1 MENSGLIYD
10 LDCHVWNTVCKDLK
24 RWNDQGKHLCVSV
37 NLSRLDILK
46 DSNIAE
52 YFIHLKESYNLSPDQ
67 LRIEIT
73 ESAYVENSETIIST
87 TARLREYGFQVEM
100 DDFGSGY
107 SSLNMLKE
115 VKVDRIKL
123 DMRFL
128 TASGDQDMGKIIL
141 SYMIQMIHAL
151 GVSIIAEGVE
161 TKEQADFLDRLG
173 CTEMQGY
180 YFFKPLTVNDF
191 EAVDHK
197 ISAE

>member
-1 MENSGLIYD
+1 MS
-10 LDCHVWNTVCKDLK
+10 
-24 RWNDQGKHLCVSV
+24 HL
-37 NLSRLDILK
+37 NRP
-46 DSNIAE
+46 
-52 YFIHLKESYNLSPDQ
+52 F
-67 LRIEIT
+67 
-73 ESAYVENSETIIST
+73 
-87 TARLREYGFQVEM
+87 
-100 DDFGSGY
+100 DF
-107 SSLNMLKE
+107 
-115 VKVDRIKL
+115 
-123 DMRFL
+123 